1 MFGWA
6 VSGWAVFGWAASRAC
21 IGFLRLSGLLPF
33 ADGGIDIQ
41 TLAHN
46 QAHECKHK
54 QAMAQSKSEI
64 INHHASQYTKAVDG
78 ALSTIGL
85 YAYTMTRILHVLD
98 HSLPLH
104 SGYTFR
110 TRAILKAQEAA
121 GLEVRAITSQR
132 HNLEADWQETREEFD
147 ALTFHRTP
155 GTPKGPVGLS
165 EFREMAAL
173 MDAILELAKEWRPD
187 VIHAHSPALCGGG
200 AMRAARKLGV
210 PFVYEIRAFWEDAA
224 VGNLTGSEGSL
235 KYRLTRSLETQIA
248 KSADAVFT
256 ICNGLRDDLIARGIP
271 GGKIG
276 VMPNGVDLTLF
287 GEPAPRDES
296 LARELGLSIETP
308 VIGYIGSFYDYEGV
322 DDLIAAMP
330 ILRKSQPNARL
341 LLVGGG
347 NMDKQWRA
355 KAAAL
360 PDPEAVIFTGRV
372 PHDEVERYYSLIDV
386 LAYPRKASRLTDLVT
401 PLKPLEAMAQRRLV
415 AASDV
420 GGHRELITHGE
431 TGFLFEADAPE
442 LCAQSLSDLLERR
455 DEWDTIRKR
464 ALSHVKNQHNWHVNA
479 RRYLDVYHILLAQ
492 ALGAVSPD
500 IVDRK
505 AGLKA

>member
-1 MFGWA
+1 
-6 VSGWAVFGWAASRAC
+6 
-21 IGFLRLSGLLPF
+21 
-33 ADGGIDIQ
+33 
-41 TLAHN
+41 
-46 QAHECKHK
+46 
-54 QAMAQSKSEI
+54 
-64 INHHASQYTKAVDG
+64 
-78 ALSTIGL
+78 
-85 YAYTMTRILHVLD
+85 MTRILHVLD

-121 GLEVRAITSQR
+121 GLEVRGITSQR
-132 HNLEADWQETREEFD
+132 HNNEANWAEGTETFD
-147 ALTFHRTP
+147 GLTFHRTP
-155 GTPKGPVGLS
+155 GTPKGPAGVA

-173 MDAILELAKEWRPD
+173 KDAILELAEEWRPD

-224 VGNLTGSEGSL
+224 VGNLTGSEGSM
-235 KYRLTRSLETQIA
+235 KYRLTRRLETQIA
-248 KSADAVFT
+248 QGADAVFT
-256 ICNGLRDDLIARGIP
+256 ICNGLRDDLIERGIP

-287 GEPAPRDES
+287 GEPPARDEA
-296 LARELGLSIETP
+296 LASDLGLSPETP

-330 ILRKSQPNARL
+330 LLRQSHPDARL
-341 LLVGGG
+341 LLVGAG
-347 NMDKQWRA
+347 NMDKQWRT
-355 KAAAL
+355 AASAL
-360 PDPEAVIFTGRV
+360 PEPEAVIFTGRV

-401 PLKPLEAMAQRRLV
+401 PLKPLEAMAQARLV
-415 AASDV
+415 AASNV

-431 TGFLFEADAPE
+431 TGVLFEPDDPAACAEALAD
-442 LCAQSLSDLLERR
+442 LFERR
-455 DEWDTIRKR
+455 EEWSSLRENGLK
-464 ALSHVKNQHNWHVNA
+464 HVQTRHDWHLNA

-492 ALGAVSPD
+492 SLD
-500 IVDRK
+500 
-505 AGLKA
+505 AGSSQPVGRDQGLQA